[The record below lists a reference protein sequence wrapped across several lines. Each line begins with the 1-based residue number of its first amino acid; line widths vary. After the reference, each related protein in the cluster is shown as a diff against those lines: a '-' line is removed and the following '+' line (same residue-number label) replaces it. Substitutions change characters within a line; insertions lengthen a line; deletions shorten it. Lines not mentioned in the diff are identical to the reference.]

1 MTQMEPYD
9 QEGYDIADYR
19 EQAREF
25 LSQSRIYLA
34 EGKLHQASEK
44 GWGAAAH
51 MAKAV
56 ALARGWQYT
65 KHNHFNHVLNESRR
79 LTQNDKLPGLRGVA
93 NDLHGY
99 YYERKRHLEAEAI
112 GVDLDNIAEL
122 LDILEPLTESPSL

>member
-1 MTQMEPYD
+1 MTEIELYD
-9 QEGYDIADYR
+9 QEGCAISDYR

-25 LSQSRIYLA
+25 LSQSRTYLA

>member
-9 QEGYDIADYR
+9 QEGYAIADYR
-19 EQAREF
+19 EQAHEF

>member
-1 MTQMEPYD
+1 MAQMEAYEQGD
-9 QEGYDIADYR
+9 YAVSDYR
-19 EQAREF
+19 EQARDF
-25 LSQSRIYLA
+25 LGQSRTYLS

-65 KHNHFNHVLNESRR
+65 RHNHFNHVLNEARR
-79 LTQNDKLPGLRGVA
+79 LTQNDRLPGLRGVA

-122 LDILEPLTESPSL
+122 LDILEPLTESPSP

>member
-1 MTQMEPYD
+1 MTQMEPYE
-9 QEGYDIADYR
+9 QEGYAIADYR

-25 LSQSRIYLA
+25 LSLSRAYLA

-56 ALARGWQYT
+56 ALAKGWQYA

-79 LTQNDKLPGLRGVA
+79 LTQNDRLPGLRGVA
-93 NDLHGY
+93 NDLHGH
-99 YYERKRHLEAEAI
+99 YYERKRHLDAEAI
-112 GVDLDNIAEL
+112 GVDLDNIGEL
-122 LDILEPLTESPSL
+122 LDILEPLTE